1 MRTCPTNGILLKT
14 AILARADYQ
23 AREPDVP
30 ALREAVA
37 GLRTDVR
44 PMREV
49 PHSFGA
55 GAVLGD
61 DVVGSDSAARDGRD
75 AANGFQ
81 GEPDVPDGLAAVGDV
96 GCLRALASR
105 TFRSIVARQSAKL
118 RSRAP
123 RHTFGPRPL
132 RAFQALFPFP
142 T

>member
-55 GAVLGD
+55 GAVLADDAGD
-61 DVVGSDSAARDGRD
+61 PGNDARDERD
-75 AANGFQ
+75 GENGFQ
-81 GEPDVPDGLAAVGDV
+81 GEPDVPDGLAAAGDA
-96 GCLRALASR
+96 GCFRALASR
-105 TFRSIVARQSAKL
+105 TFRSIVARQSAKP

-123 RHTFGPRPL
+123 LHTLG
-132 RAFQALFPFP
+132 
-142 T
+142 